1 MDLSRGCWHF
11 CLASSAEIGVCRW
24 FSSSCASGLSLVP
37 AGAALTL
44 LPGASCPKVYLRAL
58 TCLGRLGSVNLAA
71 KTLAFHARSGH
82 LRSLCMAIFVLC
94 LRFEKVSRSLAHHR
108 FRWCWVILVTLFS
121 ADAAGP
127 GLTCFMRVFSTSRG
141 KVQTG

>member
-1 MDLSRGCWHF
+1 MDLRFAGVPALVVLP
-11 CLASSAEIGVCRW
+11 LAR
-24 FSSSCASGLSLVP
+24 

-44 LPGASCPKVYLRAL
+44 LSGARCPKVHCRAL
-58 TCLGRLGSVNLAA
+58 TCLGRLGSENLAA
-71 KTLAFHARSGH
+71 KTLAFQARSGH
-82 LRSLCMAIFVLC
+82 SGSLCMAIFVLC

-108 FRWCWVILVTLFS
+108 FRWCWVVLVTLFS

-127 GLTCFMRVFSTSRG
+127 GLTCFMRVFSSSRG